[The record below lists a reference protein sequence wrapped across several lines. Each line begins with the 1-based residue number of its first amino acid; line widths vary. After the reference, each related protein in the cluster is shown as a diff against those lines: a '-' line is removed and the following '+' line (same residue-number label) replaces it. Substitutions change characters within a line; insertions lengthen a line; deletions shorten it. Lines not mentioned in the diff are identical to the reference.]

1 MVRSQYRIT
10 MFEAAEV
17 GNVVSKDDYKARV
30 PRLRTELL
38 EAQREL
44 SRQGR
49 FPVIVVFAGV
59 DGAGKSETVNLL
71 NVWMDPRWIVTRAFG
86 EPTDEERSRPEY
98 WRYWQALPPR
108 GRVGLFLRSWYSPPL
123 MDRVHRRLK
132 TAKFDERLHRIAA
145 FERGLAGDG
154 ALILKFWMHL
164 GRRAQKKRLQ
174 KLERDPLTRWRVS
187 KQQWNNWR
195 MYDAFVEA
203 AERAI
208 ERTSTAEAPWT
219 IVEGDDERYRSLTV
233 GTIIRDAMRGR
244 LDEAERVSRRRTG
257 KKSPASGVGSGA
269 TGVGSGFSRIILST
283 LDMSLQLDRSAFRQE
298 LEEHQGR
305 LNVLQRRAREK
316 DIPAIL
322 VFEGWDAAGKGGAI
336 RRVTSALD
344 AAAYQTIPIAA
355 PTDEERGHHYLWR
368 FWRHLPREGMLTIF
382 DRSWYGRVLVERV
395 EGFASPG
402 EWLRAYSEINEF
414 EEQLVEHG
422 YVLVK
427 YWLHI
432 TADEQLRRFKER
444 GQFPFKQWKLTDDD
458 WRNRKKW
465 NEYAHAVNE
474 MVARTGTRTA
484 PWTLVEANN
493 KYYAR
498 IKVIDTLCARLEEAL
513 KARRS

>member
-1 MVRSQYRIT
+1 MMRSHYRIT
-10 MFEAAEV
+10 MFEAAEI
-17 GNVVSKDDYKARV
+17 GNLVSKEEYKARA

-38 EAQREL
+38 EVQVEL
-44 SRQGR
+44 VRQAR
-49 FPVIVVFAGV
+49 FPVLVVFAGV

-71 NVWMDPRWIVTRAFG
+71 NEWMDPRFIVTRAFG
-86 EPTDEERSRPEY
+86 DPTDEERSRPEY

-108 GRVGLFLRSWYSPPL
+108 GRVGLFLKSWYSPPL

-132 TAKFDERLHRIAA
+132 AAKFDERLGRIAG

-164 GRRAQKKRLQ
+164 GRRAQKKRLK

-195 MYDAFVEA
+195 MYDAFVAA

-208 ERTSTAEAPWT
+208 ERTSTADAPWT

-233 GTIIRDAMRGR
+233 AAIIRDAMRER
-244 LDEAERVSRRRTG
+244 LAEVAPVSRRRASARSE
-257 KKSPASGVGSGA
+257 KSPVGRA
-269 TGVGSGFSRIILST
+269 TVLSR
-283 LDMSLQLDRSAFRQE
+283 LDMSRQIDRAVFRQE
-298 LEEHQGR
+298 LEERHGR
-305 LNVLQRRAREK
+305 LYVLQRRARERG
-316 DIPAIL
+316 ISAIL

-336 RRVTSALD
+336 RRVTAALD
-344 AAAYQTIPIAA
+344 APAYQVIPIAA
-355 PTDEERGHHYLWR
+355 PTDEERAHHYLWR

-395 EGFASPG
+395 EGFATPA
-402 EWLRAYSEINEF
+402 EWFRAYSEINEF
-414 EEQLVEHG
+414 EEQLFERG
-422 YVLVK
+422 IVLVK

-432 TADEQLRRFKER
+432 TAAEQLRRFKQREHS
-444 GQFPFKQWKLTDDD
+444 PFKQWKLTDDD
-458 WRNRKKW
+458 WRNRKRW
-465 NEYAHAVNE
+465 NEYARAVND
-474 MVARTGTRTA
+474 MVARTGTQTA

-498 IKVIDTLCARLEEAL
+498 IKVIDTFCARLEEAL
-513 KARRS
+513 KRKQGHPR